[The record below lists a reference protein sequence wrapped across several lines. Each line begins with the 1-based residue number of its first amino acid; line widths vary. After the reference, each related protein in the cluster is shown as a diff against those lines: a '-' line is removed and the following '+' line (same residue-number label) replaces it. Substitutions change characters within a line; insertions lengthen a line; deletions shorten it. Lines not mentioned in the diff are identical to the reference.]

1 MSDALTVRELIRETD
16 LGLEL
21 VSDAGLD
28 RVIRGIHLSDL
39 EDPTPFMTPGMLLL
53 TTGEAFAEH
62 PTVGVRLLDRLA
74 ALDGAALGV
83 GVGHYFDHVDPSILA
98 RAISLRLPVFEAPL
112 SVPFRT
118 ITSYVYDAL
127 ASADMHLLRR
137 SLAVQGH
144 LLDLMLS
151 ERGVGQLVSELSAII
166 EADVVLYDSRGTTI
180 ARAGSGGRDREHRIW
195 GLFRQAEG
203 NIGPLGILEDGR
215 DRVCIR
221 RVVVHGVLERVLAAV
236 ITSSSSAEFVDTAL
250 SFAQR
255 LLVLERLQEG
265 EQIIVRRRM
274 RSLLLDDFLADR
286 GSADDFRPRLQEQG
300 LLLDSTW
307 RIAIFNIDGFQRE
320 VVSRQL
326 SEERIYAIKSTFID
340 AVDRFLGDGGLP
352 FLSTVKGDSVI
363 SLLVLSD
370 DQPEPVA
377 ALLQAARA
385 AVEEGLAPL
394 RVTAGCSGPATGLF
408 GGGRHYGDALEALK
422 MAKEGLGVS
431 SRAVLFDQA
440 GGRFRLVEG
449 QSLAALTALRRLRIA
464 PLEQYDLAHRTELVE
479 TLRVYV
485 DKCLSPSQTAAALF
499 IHRSTLRKRLRRI
512 ESLTGVE
519 LGRMDDVVELHLA
532 LRAAEL
538 LRAQDQ
544 K

>member
-1 MSDALTVRELIRETD
+1 MSEALTVRELIRETD

-28 RVIRGIHLSDL
+28 RAIRGIHLSDL

-53 TTGEAFAEH
+53 TTGETFAEH
-62 PTVGVRLLDRLA
+62 PAVGVRLLDRLA

-83 GVGHYFDHVDPSILA
+83 GVGHYFDHVHPAILA
-98 RAISLRLPVFEAPL
+98 RAASLRLPVFEAPL

-151 ERGVGQLVSELSAII
+151 ERGVGQLVGELSAII
-166 EADVVLYDSRGTTI
+166 EADVILFDSRGTPI
-180 ARAGSGGRDREHRIW
+180 AHAGTGGHDRERRVW
-195 GLFRQAEG
+195 GLFREAEG

-221 RVVVHGVLERVLAAV
+221 RVVVHGVLERVLAAAV
-236 ITSSSSAEFVDTAL
+236 SSSSSAEFVDTAL

-286 GSADDFRPRLQEQG
+286 GSSEDFRPRLQEQG
-300 LLLDSTW
+300 LRLDHTW
-307 RIAIFNIDGFQRE
+307 RIVIFNIDGFQRE
-320 VVSRQL
+320 VASRRL

-340 AVDRFLGDGGLP
+340 AVDRFLGDRSLP
-352 FLSTVKGDSVI
+352 FLSMVKGDSVV
-363 SLLVLSD
+363 SLLVFPDS
-370 DQPEPVA
+370 QPEPVA
-377 ALLQAARA
+377 ALLQEARA

-394 RVTAGCSGPATGLF
+394 RVTAGSSGPAIGLC

-422 MAKEGLGVS
+422 MAKEGLGVA

-449 QSLAALTALRRLRIA
+449 QSLAALTALKRQRIA

-485 DKCLSPSQTAAALF
+485 DKCLSPSQTAEALF

-512 ESLTGVE
+512 EDLTGVE
-519 LGRMDDVVELHLA
+519 FGRMDDVVELHLA

-544 K
+544 N

>member
-53 TTGEAFAEH
+53 TTGENFAVC
-62 PTVGVRLLDRLA
+62 PATGVRLLDRLA

-83 GVGHYFDHVDPSILA
+83 GVGHYFDHVDPVILA
-98 RAISLRLPVFEAPL
+98 RAASLRLPVFEAPL
-112 SVPFRT
+112 SVPFRM

-127 ASADMHLLRR
+127 ASADMHRLRR

-144 LLDLMLS
+144 LMDLMLG
-151 ERGVGQLVSELSAII
+151 ERGVEQLVGELSAIT
-166 EADVVLYDSRGTTI
+166 EADIILYDSKGAPI
-180 ARAGSGGRDREHRIW
+180 ARAGLGGHARERRVW
-195 GLFRQAEG
+195 ALFREAQG

-215 DRVCIR
+215 DRVCMR

-236 ITSSSSAEFVDTAL
+236 ISSSSSAEFVDTAL

-255 LLVLERLQEG
+255 LLVLECLQHG

-286 GSADDFRPRLQEQG
+286 GSSDDFRPRLREQG
-300 LLLDSTW
+300 LLLDSPW
-307 RIAIFNIDGFQRE
+307 RIAVFNIDGFQRE
-320 VVSRQL
+320 VASRQL

-340 AVDRFLGDGGLP
+340 AVDKFLGERGLP
-352 FLSTVKGDSVI
+352 FLSTVKGDSVV
-363 SLLVLSD
+363 SLLVLAD
-370 DQPEPVA
+370 NQPEPVA
-377 ALLQAARA
+377 ELLQEARA

-394 RVTAGCSGPATGLF
+394 RVTLGCSGPALGLF

-422 MAKEGLGVS
+422 MAKEGLGIS
-431 SRAVLFDQA
+431 SRVVLFDQA

-449 QSLAALTALRRLRIA
+449 QSLAALNALRQRIA
-464 PLEQYDLAHRTELVE
+464 PLEKYDLAHRTELVE

-485 DKCLSPSQTAAALF
+485 DKCLSPSQTAEALF

-512 ESLTGVE
+512 ETLVGVDF
-519 LGRMDDVVELHLA
+519 GRMDDVVELHLA

-544 K
+544 D